1 MSARRIESFLL
12 RLVVQ
17 DDGSANPEHWRGRI
31 KHVTTGSEQQIEQ
44 LQDVIAFIT
53 LHLGGI
59 EIAPAAPT
67 TPHADSSSAPRNAS

>member
-31 KHVTTGSEQQIEQ
+31 HHVTTGSEQQIEQ
-44 LQDVIAFIT
+44 LQDVVAFIT
-53 LHLGGI
+53 LHLGVM
-59 EIAPAAPT
+59 EISPTAPT
-67 TPHADSSSAPRNAS
+67 TTHTDSSSILRNVS

>member
-31 KHVTTGSEQQIEQ
+31 QHVTTGNEQQIEQ
-44 LQDVIAFIT
+44 LQDVVAFIT
-53 LHLGGI
+53 LHLGVM
-59 EIAPAAPT
+59 EISPTVPT
-67 TPHADSSSAPRNAS
+67 TTHADSSSTPRNVS